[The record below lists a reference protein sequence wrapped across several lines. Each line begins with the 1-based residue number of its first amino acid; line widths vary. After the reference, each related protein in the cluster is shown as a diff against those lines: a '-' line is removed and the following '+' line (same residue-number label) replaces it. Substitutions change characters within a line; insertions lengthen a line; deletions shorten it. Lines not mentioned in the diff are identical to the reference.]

1 MPVTDGTARTVLR
14 RFTLG
19 SGPLKRGS
27 DRLQFLARVL
37 LALLLLTSVPV
48 SLAVA
53 TATYTDGLA
62 EAADQAATRHRT
74 TAVLLEDASASSD
87 GSLAWRARVTWSTA
101 RGGTQETLLRVPPEA
116 TAGASVTIWVDR
128 EGGLADPPLTGRD
141 AGGEAIAS
149 GTLTFLSVATFV
161 TLLYE
166 GFRLLLDRSRA
177 RRWAADWAVIEPIW
191 TGKVP

>member
-1 MPVTDGTARTVLR
+1 MSETGGTAREALR

-62 EAADQAATRHRT
+62 EAADQATNRHRT

-87 GSLAWRARVTWSTA
+87 GSAGSRARVTWSTA
-101 RGGTQETLLRVPPEA
+101 RGGTQEALLRVPPEA
-116 TAGASVTIWVDR
+116 TEGASVTIWVDR
-128 EGGLADPPLTGRD
+128 EGDLTDPPLTSHD
-141 AGGEAIAS
+141 AGGAAVAS
-149 GTLTFLSVATFV
+149 GILTFLSVATV
-161 TLLYE
+161 LTLLYE
-166 GFRLLLDRSRA
+166 GSRLLLDRGRA